1 VLRQEA
7 EEKASLA
14 VEMELI
20 ERDQEEAYVEHLL
33 ETHNGINKDVGRGTP
48 IPTDSNTN
56 KE

>member
-1 VLRQEA
+1 MLRQEA

-33 ETHNGINKDVGRGTP
+33 ETHNGINKDVDREVAPSTH
-48 IPTDSNTN
+48 SNTD